1 MCGTETT
8 RVSRPVKAEQLRH
21 QIVIKSGENAAKV
34 WDVPTGR
41 ELITIRGHTRDVDS
55 VAFSPNGQ
63 WIVTG
68 SMDKTAKIWD
78 AWTDRKTLTADS
90 YGRNIAFSPDG
101 KQIVTGSTDH
111 TAMVLDA
118 QTGRDTL
125 TLKGHTDIVSGV
137 AYSYD
142 GKWIITGG
150 ESGTTKVW
158 DAHNGREI
166 LTLKGHTNSVYAV
179 GCSPDGQR
187 IITGDRSMVKI
198 WDVRTGRE
206 ILTLKGHTNAIT
218 KKPTAAHAPFAFSP
232 DGQRIVTW
240 SDDDTMEVWDARTG
254 RELIA
259 VKGHSA
265 WVNSIAFSP
274 DGQQIV
280 SGGGGWSNTAI
291 IWNATTGQELLTLKG
306 HTEEVSS
313 VAYSPDGQRIVTSCS
328 GKFGYGEVKV
338 WEAQTGREVLEMKGK
353 VEGADA
359 YDVRSAVFSPD
370 GRRILTGGSYGVH
383 VWFSD
388 PNDWKDAM
396 RDTNHVNTHLAAAM
410 TLLNDDK
417 NAFAVA
423 EYKAALRLR
432 PTLGTAKFLSN
443 LGLYEYYAGHIDDAI
458 KSSRSA
464 LGKDPALT
472 DARMNLGLCYATQND
487 WPRAQREYDLAV
499 KAAPKAN
506 LKSGIYY
513 VQTAIKKQANP
524 ALAKALV
531 YLQKAVGK

>member
-34 WDVPTGR
+34 WDVQTGR
-41 ELITIRGHTRDVDS
+41 ELMTLRGHTRNVDS

-179 GCSPDGQR
+179 GFSPDGQR

-291 IWNATTGQELLTLKG
+291 VWNAT
-306 HTEEVSS
+306 
-313 VAYSPDGQRIVTSCS
+313 
-328 GKFGYGEVKV
+328 
-338 WEAQTGREVLEMKGK
+338 TGREVLEMKGQ

-359 YDVRSAVFSPD
+359 YDVSSVAFSPD
-370 GRRILTGGSYGVH
+370 GGRILTGGLYGVH

-396 RDTNHVNTHLAAAM
+396 RDANHVNAHLAAAF
-410 TLLNDDK
+410 TLINDEK
-417 NAFAVA
+417 YAFGVA
-423 EYKAALRLR
+423 EYKTALRLR

-443 LGLYEYYAGHIDDAI
+443 LGKYEYYAGQFDAAI
-458 KSSRSA
+458 QTDRDA
-464 LGKDPALT
+464 LAKDPTLSF
-472 DARMNLGLCYATQND
+472 ARLQIGLCYATKDNWQK
-487 WPRAQREYDLAV
+487 AKQEYDLA
-499 KAAPKAN
+499 
-506 LKSGIYY
+506 LKVSNKRTLEAGGDD
-513 VQTAIKKQANP
+513 VQAAIKKHATP

-531 YLQKAVGK
+531 YLRKAVGK